1 VATRVTVGQG
11 ATGRFFTICSRN
23 ERTSAMALSVLSNNS
38 VLSVASDG
46 SVLSIGSAGSFLSIG
61 SIGSAGSAFSIGSAG
76 SLASVMSAGSI
87 ASVLSSGRKN
97 SLLNRKTD
105 WRQAGISIGLF
116 ATLTTTF
123 LVLRLTR

>member
-1 VATRVTVGQG
+1 VANAPVASRVAVGEG
-11 ATGRFFTICSRN
+11 AIGRFCTICPAN
-23 ERTSAMALSVLSNNS
+23 ERTSAMALSVLSNKS

-46 SVLSIGSAGSFLSIG
+46 SVL

-97 SLLNRKTD
+97 SLLNSKTD
-105 WRQAGISIGLF
+105 WRQAGLSIGLF